1 MIRINKHV
9 KIIILIICII
19 IVGYVSFNYSRKY
32 KKDIVE
38 NDFKYIDMLSG
49 MYGTC
54 ENDSCYMLNIFKE
67 NNTYVFTSGMYATD
81 FVKTGNITRGIKID
95 NTKYYINVYYPA
107 IHDEMED
114 TEEMS
119 GDYILEYVNNELI
132 KVNNL
137 SHKKINGDMEDFFD
151 NERFGY

>member
-1 MIRINKHV
+1 MNKHL
-9 KIIILIICII
+9 KILILVIGII
-19 IVGYVSFNYSRKY
+19 VVGYVSFNYGQKY

-38 NDFKYIDMLSG
+38 NDYTYIDVLSE

-54 ENDSCYMLNIFKE
+54 ENDSCYILNIFKE

-81 FVKTGNITRGIKID
+81 FVNTGNITRSIKID
-95 NTKYYINVYYPA
+95 DKKYYLNVHYPA

-114 TEEMS
+114 TEETNK
-119 GDYILEYVNNELI
+119 DYILELVNNEQI

-137 SHKKINGDMEDFFD
+137 SYKKINGDMEEFFD
-151 NERFGY
+151 NEGFSH

>member
-1 MIRINKHV
+1 MNKYV

-19 IVGYVSFNYSRKY
+19 IVGYVSFNYGQKY
-32 KKDIVE
+32 KKIIVE

-54 ENDSCYMLNIFKE
+54 ENGSCYMLNIFKE

-81 FVKTGNITRGIKID
+81 FVNTGNITRSIKID

-114 TEEMS
+114 TEES
-119 GDYILEYVNNELI
+119 NSDYILEYVNNELI

-137 SHKKINGDMEDFFD
+137 SYKKINGDIEVFFD
-151 NERFGY
+151 NEGFGR